1 MLSVICSLSPTPI
14 CPPPLAAEVTA
25 SRRGECRGVS
35 PHPVTAAPAR
45 WTAVHQDS
53 SPPDAKQPRSK
64 SRLGGGSP
72 VFFRPPATYARLY
85 TYTEKERR
93 REREEARKTFPLKQ
107 SSNTASPGLQ
117 LSLSVAE
124 FNRQRSIAHAPCG
137 GHVSRAEA
145 GWRRRPRPV
154 WWRVSVP

>member
-64 SRLGGGSP
+64 SRLGGAPPCSSDLRRP
-72 VFFRPPATYARLY
+72 THVFTHTP
-85 TYTEKERR
+85 RR
-93 REREEARKTFPLKQ
+93 REGEREEARKTFPLKQ

-137 GHVSRAEA
+137 GHVSRAEP